1 MKEEKKQN
9 EVVQEEVKVKDM
21 FSIIL
26 DYKVN
31 EDDSFNVSMSCK
43 KDGKVSELKVLD
55 ERFLDMALDG
65 LKAVI
70 GVVSRMYVNA
80 LHDNGKLTDE
90 EYNQIMNGKKGS
102 TI

>member
-1 MKEEKKQN
+1 MEEEKKQN
-9 EVVQEEVKVKDM
+9 EVAQEELKVKDM

-31 EDDSFNVSMSCK
+31 EDDSFNASMSCK

-55 ERFLDMALDG
+55 ENFLGMALDG

-70 GVVSRMYVNA
+70 GVVSRMYVKA

-90 EYNQIMNGKKGS
+90 EYNKLLNGK
-102 TI
+102 

>member
-1 MKEEKKQN
+1 MEEEKKN
-9 EVVQEEVKVKDM
+9 EAQEELKVKDM

-31 EDDSFNVSMSCK
+31 EDDTFSVDISCK

-55 ERFLDMALDG
+55 EGFLSMALDG

-70 GVVSRMYVNA
+70 GVVSRMYLNA
-80 LHDNGKLTDE
+80 LHDKGKITDE
-90 EYNQIMNGKKGS
+90 LYNMLMNGKQGS

>member
-1 MKEEKKQN
+1 MEEEKKQN
-9 EVVQEEVKVKDM
+9 EVTQEELKVKDT

-55 ERFLDMALDG
+55 EGFLDMALDG

-70 GVVSRMYVNA
+70 GVASRMY
-80 LHDNGKLTDE
+80 LKSMHDKGKMTDE
-90 EYNQIMNGKKGS
+90 EYNKLLNGK
-102 TI
+102 

>member
-1 MKEEKKQN
+1 MEEEKKQN
-9 EVVQEEVKVKDM
+9 EVAQEELKVKDM

-31 EDDSFNVSMSCK
+31 EDDSFNVAMSCK

-55 ERFLDMALDG
+55 EGFLDMALDG
-65 LKAVI
+65 LKAVL
-70 GVVSRMYVNA
+70 GVVLRMYVNA
-80 LHDNGKLTDE
+80 LHDNGKISDE
-90 EYNQIMNGKKGS
+90 LCNTLLNGKLDS

>member
-1 MKEEKKQN
+1 MEEEKKQP
-9 EVVQEEVKVKDM
+9 EEAQEELKVKDM
-21 FSIIL
+21 FSIVL

-31 EDDSFNVSMSCK
+31 EDDTFSVDISCQ

-80 LHDNGKLTDE
+80 LHDNGKITDE
-90 EYNQIMNGKKGS
+90 LYNMLMNGK
-102 TI
+102 

>member
-9 EVVQEEVKVKDM
+9 EVAQEELKVKDM

-31 EDDSFNVSMSCK
+31 EDDSFSVSMSCK

-55 ERFLDMALDG
+55 EGFLDMALDG
-65 LKAVI
+65 LKAVT
-70 GVVSRMYVNA
+70 GVVSWMYVKA
-80 LHDNGKLTDE
+80 LHDNGKMTDE
-90 EYNQIMNGKKGS
+90 EYNQIMNGK
-102 TI
+102 

>member
-1 MKEEKKQN
+1 MEEEKKQN
-9 EVVQEEVKVKDM
+9 EVTQEELKVKDM

-43 KDGKVSELKVLD
+43 KDGEVSELKVLD
-55 ERFLDMALDG
+55 ENFLDMALDG
-65 LKAVI
+65 LKAVT
-70 GVVSRMYVNA
+70 GVVSRMYVKA

-90 EYNQIMNGKKGS
+90 EYNKLLNGK
-102 TI
+102 

>member
-1 MKEEKKQN
+1 MKEKKKQN
-9 EVVQEEVKVKDM
+9 EVKQEELKVKDM

-55 ERFLDMALDG
+55 ENFLDMALDG

-70 GVVSRMYVNA
+70 GVVSRMYVKA
-80 LHDNGKLTDE
+80 LHDNGKMTDE
-90 EYNQIMNGKKGS
+90 EYNKLLNGK
-102 TI
+102 